1 MKIRLGTRGSAL
13 ALWQARKVEALIK
26 AASPGAETAI
36 VIIRTKGDAVTGKPL
51 HELGGT
57 GVFVKELEKA
67 LLEDEIDAAVHSL
80 KDMPLRTPAG
90 LRLAACL
97 EREWPGDAFVSARY
111 ADLASVPA
119 GGRIGAGSLRRESQ
133 LRALRPDLSAA
144 PLRGNVESRV
154 AKLRTE
160 GLDGIVIAAAGL
172 SRLGMAAAIVER
184 LPPELF
190 TPAPGQGIIALETRD
205 GTGEPG
211 APLARLD
218 DAASRESY
226 RLETAFLAE
235 TGGGCSLPVGA
246 LCLPRPGGF
255 ALHGYIGDR
264 EGRRVHRGS
273 ALLAS
278 GDTEG
283 AAALAGRLL
292 DAGGRTVLDELR
304 AKR

>member
-13 ALWQARKVEALIK
+13 ALWQARKAESLIK
-26 AASPGAETAI
+26 AAAPGAETEI
-36 VIIRTKGDAVTGKPL
+36 VVVRTKGDAAAGKPL

-57 GVFVKELEKA
+57 GVFVKELETA
-67 LLEDEIDAAVHSL
+67 LREGGIDAAVHSL
-80 KDMPLRTPAG
+80 KDMPLRTPPG
-90 LRLAACL
+90 LQVAAFL
-97 EREWPGDAFVSARY
+97 EREWPGDAFVSEKY
-111 ADLASVPA
+111 QDLGSVPS

-144 PLRGNVESRV
+144 PLRGNVGTRM
-154 AKLRTE
+154 AKLRAE
-160 GLDGIVIAAAGL
+160 GLDGIIIAAAGL
-172 SRLGMAAAIVER
+172 SRLGMAGSISER

-190 TPAPGQGIIALETRD
+190 TPAPGQGIIALETRREA
-205 GTGEPG
+205 GGPAELLG
-211 APLARLD
+211 RLD
-218 DAASRESY
+218 DAASRECY
-226 RLETAFLAE
+226 LLETAFLAR

-273 ALLAS
+273 ALLAP
-278 GDTEG
+278 GDAEG
-283 AAALAGRLL
+283 AAELARKLL